1 MVTSQRVSASLL
13 DAYHVDIDTGV
24 SIIQAGVNVTKSL
37 LLFYNIQ
44 PILLNVNIYYIYIYI
59 VYSDYS
65 EFPIS
70 ITLKGLLISPS

>member
-1 MVTSQRVSASLL
+1 MQVNVEAPSEHVCSSSTVESINVYSFHRSA
-13 DAYHVDIDTGV
+13 
-24 SIIQAGVNVTKSL
+24 VTKSL
-37 LLFYNIQ
+37 LLFYNLQ

-65 EFPIS
+65 EFLIS